1 MKRSLFPVPKMRN
14 SASLSGFNNSKVNS
28 SAQFPIDEQSD
39 SVPGYII
46 TNALIQKASREIEV
60 THEVF
65 FGENIRR
72 VIRYFFGK

>member
-1 MKRSLFPVPKMRN
+1 
-14 SASLSGFNNSKVNS
+14 
-28 SAQFPIDEQSD
+28 
-39 SVPGYII
+39 VPGYII

-72 VIRYFFGK
+72 VIRYFFGKC